1 LIQLSFLTGKMAG
14 GHCDVRHFPFAIGRS
29 STCDFRIEEEGVWEQ
44 HLRILVHATNGFLL
58 SVQPDAI
65 AAVNGQLVREAVL
78 RNGDIVSMGGS
89 QFRFLLGPTSQ
100 RGFKWREYAT
110 WLALGAL
117 CLGQVALIY
126 WLMSS

>member
-1 LIQLSFLTGKMAG
+1 MAG